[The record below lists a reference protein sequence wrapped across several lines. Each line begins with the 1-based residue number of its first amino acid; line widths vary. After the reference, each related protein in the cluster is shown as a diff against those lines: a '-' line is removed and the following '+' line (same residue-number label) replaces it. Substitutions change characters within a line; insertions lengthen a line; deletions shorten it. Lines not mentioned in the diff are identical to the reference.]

1 MKPIVVALVL
11 LLLAT
16 TAGADQR
23 VDALFAAYDK
33 SDSPGC
39 VTAVSR
45 GEEILHRNAYGMAS
59 IELQVPN
66 APDTVMQAGSIG
78 KQFTAAAVLL
88 LEQDG
93 RLSLADPIRRYV
105 PELPPYAD
113 EVTLEDLLHHTSG
126 IRDSG
131 ELLWIAGGKDD
142 DPESFDSVLELL
154 ARQRKLN
161 FAPGTRFSYSGSGY
175 ILLAIA
181 VQRITGTSLAAF
193 ARERIFTPL
202 GMHDTHFREDAGSI
216 IARRATGYRPQP
228 GGGWRLGVYVS
239 NTYGHGNLFTTVGD
253 LLKWERNF
261 STASVGGA
269 PLLERMQRP
278 AKLVSGEPTG
288 WAMGL
293 LLWPNGD
300 IGHEGRDFG
309 YQASVT
315 RNPAT
320 GLAIAVLCN
329 GRDIDAWTLGRGITA
344 LFEPPAT
351 TTSADSAPAAPAPT
365 PVAPASGTPTP
376 ATLARY
382 AGTYWNPLTLAVR
395 KVELRDGALVWARG
409 DGTMLEPLGEARF
422 RFAGQE
428 TEISFRERGKKVE
441 GLDVMNPGGS
451 TAYTRM
457 EPFSTASIDQYSG
470 AYHSDEVEASPVVT
484 VKDGATLM
492 FRYDAD
498 FAFGAQA
505 VFADTF
511 QIADGMLVQFQ
522 RDRRGHVTGFEVHT
536 DRARGV
542 WFAKTGG
549 R

>member
-1 MKPIVVALVL
+1 MKRIVVALLGL
-11 LLLAT
+11 LLTA

-23 VDALFAAYDK
+23 VDALFAAYDEN
-33 SDSPGC
+33 DSPGC

-45 GEEILHRNAYGMAS
+45 GEEILHRNAFGMAS
-59 IELQVPN
+59 IELQVRN

-93 RLSLADPIRRYV
+93 KLSLADPIRKYV
-105 PELPPYAD
+105 PELPPYAN
-113 EVTLEDLLHHTSG
+113 EVTLEHLLHHTSG
-126 IRDSG
+126 IRGFD

-142 DPESFDSVLELL
+142 DPDSFDSVLALL
-154 ARQRKLN
+154 ARQRKLD
-161 FAPGTRFSYSGSGY
+161 FAPGTRFSYSSSGY
-175 ILLAIA
+175 LLLAIA

-202 GMHDTHFREDAGSI
+202 GMLDTHFREDAGSI
-216 IARRATGYRPQP
+216 IARRATGYRAQP

-239 NTYGHGNLFTTVGD
+239 NTYGHGNLFTTAGD

-261 STASVGGA
+261 TTASVGGA

-278 AKLVSGEPTG
+278 SKLVSGESTG

-293 LLWPNGD
+293 RRWPNGD
-300 IGHEGRDFG
+300 VGHEGRDFG

-344 LFEPPAT
+344 LYAPPAT
-351 TTSADSAPAAPAPT
+351 TASPAPAPAASAPT
-365 PVAPASGTPTP
+365 SDAPASGTPMP
-376 ATLARY
+376 VALAHY
-382 AGTYWNPLTLAVR
+382 AGIYWNPLTLAVR
-395 KVELRDGALVWARG
+395 KVELRDDALVWARG
-409 DGTMLEPLGEARF
+409 EGTKLEPLGEARF
-422 RFAGQE
+422 RFPGEE
-428 TEISFRERGKKVE
+428 TEISFRRHGSKVE
-441 GLDVMNPGGS
+441 GLDVISPGRS
-451 TAYTRM
+451 AAYTRV
-457 EPFSTASIDQYSG
+457 EPFVPASIDRYRG
-470 AYHSDEVEASPVVT
+470 TYHSDEVDASPVVT
-484 VKDGATLM
+484 VEDGATLT

-498 FAFGAQA
+498 FAFDAQA

-522 RDRRGHVTGFEVHT
+522 RDRRGRVTGFEIHT

-542 WFAKTGG
+542 WFAKVPK